1 MDCSSNV
8 DYDLCYA
15 KVNKQRALLCNF
27 CVLSLWRQREQV
39 EFRCVC
45 FAVYFLCTFTL
56 ASKGAR
62 EFRRHLRSAISVLVD
77 RVYILKGT
85 LFYLR
90 SYVLY
95 LIKENEFPRHLS
107 SLPTDYNF
115 QY

>member
-1 MDCSSNV
+1 MLSMIFAMQRLISNML
-8 DYDLCYA
+8 Y
-15 KVNKQRALLCNF
+15 
-27 CVLSLWRQREQV
+27 CVLFVYFHFGVKGRVLN
-39 EFRCVC
+39 
-45 FAVYFLCTFTL
+45 FAVCVSLCKVVSFLCTFTL

-90 SYVLY
+90 SSVLY
-95 LIKENEFPRHLS
+95 LIKENEFPHYLS